1 MGQGV
6 PGEEATEKGPGVNY
20 YPFHVGDYLSHTRH
34 LTLMEDLAY
43 RRILDWVYLHE
54 RPFNDSAANVARL
67 IGMGEHIGP
76 VETVLREFF
85 SFVEGVGWVNSRATL
100 VIEEFQA
107 KKRQASKAGKAS
119 ARARSTTVEQ
129 PMNQPKPKPEPKP
142 KRENKDRSAPLFDQ
156 KSFDNEEPN
165 QKSEPKSEQCRPDGL
180 SDELWREWVQHRRA
194 KRAPITA
201 RSMKLIVNEAARAG
215 WTVEAALTETML
227 RGWSAFKAEWVIG
240 KGKKTLH
247 SFEQVDYTSGLSPDG
262 AF

>member
-6 PGEEATEKGPGVNY
+6 PGEGTEKGQGVNY

-34 LTLMEDLAY
+34 LSLMEDLAY

-85 SFVEGVGWVNSRATL
+85 NFVEGVGWLNSRATL
-100 VIEEFQA
+100 VLAEFQA

-119 ARARSTTVEQ
+119 AARRSTVVQQ
-129 PMNQPKPKPEPKP
+129 PFNQPKPKPEPKP
-142 KRENKDRSAPLFDQ
+142 KRKNKDRNTPLFDQ
-156 KSFDNEEPN
+156 KSLNSEDVN
-165 QKSEPKSEQCRPDGL
+165 QKSEPKSEQCRPDGI
-180 SDELWREWVQHRRA
+180 SDDLWREWVQHRRA

-201 RSMKLIVNEAARAG
+201 RSMKLIVSEAAKAG
-215 WTVEAALTETML
+215 WTVDAALTEAML
-227 RGWSAFKAEWVIG
+227 RGWSAFKAEWVVG
-240 KGKKTLH
+240 KGKKSLH
-247 SFEQVDYTSGLSPDG
+247 SFEEVDYTSGLSPDG